1 MKKIL
6 HISNYYYPAIGGIE
20 QVARDMVGALKD
32 SDDIQQKVICF
43 NSDAE
48 NEQYKCSRKDN
59 VVDIVDGIEI
69 IRCGCIAKIASQSIS
84 LSYYKNLKEIMKNFA
99 PDIVVFHYPN
109 PYAAHMLLRCKQK
122 FKLVIYWH
130 SDIIKQKVLKKFFHR
145 QNLRLIDKAEYV
157 IGATP
162 KHVNESEYSKYF
174 ANKKRILPYMINE
187 ELLILTEEE
196 KDKAENIKK
205 IYGNKK
211 ICFFIGRHVEYKGI
225 KYLIE
230 ASKKLGDEPV
240 IFLIAGE
247 GKLTDELKKQAEG
260 DNKIIFLGKI
270 SNSERKLYM
279 YLCDIICFPSITR
292 NEAFGLGLAEGMY
305 FGKPAVTFSIYGSGV
320 NYVNLDKKTGFECK
334 NSDSDEYAAAIKTLI
349 FDDKTRT
356 ELGINARNRILDNF
370 TMDKFKKNVKK
381 LVDDL

>member
-6 HISNYYYPAIGGIE
+6 HISNYFYPAIGGIE

-32 SDDIQQKVICF
+32 SDVQQKVICF
-43 NSDAE
+43 NSDAINDE
-48 NEQYKCSRKDN
+48 YKCSRKNDA
-59 VVDIVDGIEI
+59 VDVVDGIEV

-84 LSYYKNLKEIMKNFA
+84 LSYYKNLKEIMKSFS

-109 PYAAHMLLRCKQK
+109 PYAAHMLLKCKQN

-145 QNLRLIDKAEYV
+145 QNLRLINRAEYV
-157 IGATP
+157 MGATP

-174 ANKKRILPYMINE
+174 GDKKKILPYMINE
-187 ELLILTEEE
+187 ASLVLTEDD
-196 KDKAENIKK
+196 KKKAEDIKQV
-205 IYGNKK
+205 YENKK

-247 GKLTDELKKQAEG
+247 GKLTEELKNQADG
-260 DNKIIFLGKI
+260 DDKVVFLGRI
-270 SNSERKLYM
+270 SNDERKLYM

-320 NYVNLDKKTGFECK
+320 NYVNLDKETGIECK
-334 NSDSDEYAAAIKTLI
+334 NSDSDEYAAAIKKLI
-349 FDDKTRT
+349 SDDKLRT
-356 ELGINARNRILDNF
+356 ELGNNARNRILDNF
-370 TMDKFKKNVKK
+370 TTEKFNENVKK
-381 LVDDL
+381 LIDDL